1 MAQQLYFSRDSKMF
15 IEFKGYVWEVPVLD
29 GFSFSQSTNSSEITL
44 AEMESSTGA
53 SRRGRKAFNDSLSPG
68 EWSCSTYVRPFK
80 AAVGAAAGTADL
92 SAKVHAVEEL
102 LWALMMGA
110 DDYTNDLTS
119 NGVSF
124 FENSTAIPITD
135 TVQGETYEI
144 VAVGTGTPVA
154 NWAGVGAPGGF
165 AAGTIFTKNATA
177 ATDSTNTNATVK
189 RIVNNPTTTESRF
202 SFHAS
207 NSSTFEPANMYF
219 VIGDSDRKVMKLKDI
234 TVNEATLDFDIDGI
248 ATINWSGN
256 SNDVIDFGGNTY
268 SAAEAADN
276 KPAGDVLL
284 DTSENFRLYVHTA
297 ANNAAAIT
305 SYINEAI
312 GSTDNFIRNRLTQL
326 TITTTANSGSSPVVY
341 GTADPDKD
349 GTAELELSYDL
360 TLTGGSISISN
371 NVTYITPEVL
381 GAVNVPIGHVTGT
394 RTVSGS
400 FTCYLTSDSNSD
412 SDSSAFYEDLRS
424 ITNVVTNSLN
434 LTFKVGGTTSTAPR
448 LEVNMPNC
456 HIEIPTHSI
465 EDVISLE
472 SNFSA
477 LPSTID
483 NTDEV
488 TVKYLAS

>member
-80 AAVGAAAGTADL
+80 AAAGTTAGTADL

-119 NGVSF
+119 GGVSY
-124 FENSTAIPITD
+124 FENTTSVPIAD
-135 TVQGETYEI
+135 TVEGETYEI
-144 VAVGTGTPVA
+144 VAVGTTA
-154 NWAGVGAPGGF
+154 NWSSIGAS
-165 AAGTIFTKNATA
+165 AGTTGIIFTKNATA
-177 ATDSTNTNATVK
+177 AVNTAADATCK
-189 RIVNNPTTTESRF
+189 RIVNKPTTTESRF

-207 NSSTFEPANMYF
+207 NSSTFEPANLYF

-256 SNDVIDFGGNTY
+256 SNDVIDFAANTY
-268 SAAEAADN
+268 TAATAGSG
-276 KPAGDVLL
+276 KTIGDVLL
-284 DTSENFRLYVHTA
+284 DNSENFRLYVHTSA
-297 ANNAAAIT
+297 T
-305 SYINEAI
+305 EVTPYINESIA
-312 GSTDNFIRNRLTQL
+312 STDNFIRNRLTQL
-326 TITTTANSGSSPVVY
+326 TITTTANVGTPVTAY

-349 GTAELELSYDL
+349 GTEELETSYDL

-371 NVTYITPEVL
+371 NVSYITPEVL
-381 GAVNVPIGHVTGT
+381 GTVNVPIGHVTGT

-412 SDSSAFYEDLRS
+412 QDSSAFYDDLRS

>member
-80 AAVGAAAGTADL
+80 AAAGNTAGTADL

-135 TVQGETYEI
+135 TKEGETYEI
-144 VAVGTGTPVA
+144 VAVGTGTSPAA
-154 NWAGVGAPGGF
+154 NWAGIGAPAGF
-165 AAGTIFTKNATA
+165 AAETIFTKNATA
-177 ATDSTNTNATVK
+177 ATDSENTDATVK

-207 NSSTFEPANMYF
+207 NSSTFEPANLYF

-256 SNDVIDFGGNTY
+256 SNDVIDFGASTY
-268 SAAEAADN
+268 TAATAGSG
-276 KPAGDVLL
+276 KTIGDVLL
-284 DTSENFRLYVHTA
+284 DSSENFRLYVHTTA
-297 ANNAAAIT
+297 SAVT
-305 SYINEAI
+305 PYINEAI
-312 GSTDNFIRNRLTQL
+312 DSTDNFIRNRLTQL
-326 TITTTANSGSSPVVY
+326 TITTTANAGTTPEVY

-349 GTAELELSYDL
+349 GTQELELSYDL

-371 NVTYITPEVL
+371 NVSYITPEVL
-381 GAVNVPIGHVTGT
+381 GTVNVPIGHVTGT

-412 SDSSAFYEDLRS
+412 QDSSAFYDDLRS

-472 SNFSA
+472 SNFNA

>member
-80 AAVGAAAGTADL
+80 AAGASTAGSADL

-110 DDYTNDLTS
+110 DDFTNDLS
-119 NGVSF
+119 ANGVSF
-124 FENSTAIPITD
+124 FENSTVIPITD
-135 TVQGETYEI
+135 TFAGETYEI
-144 VAVGTGTPVA
+144 VVAGTGDTGA
-154 NWAGVGAPGGF
+154 NWTGIGAGASTI
-165 AAGTIFTKNATA
+165 GTIFTKNSTA
-177 ATDSTNTNATVK
+177 AVNSTNTDATCK
-189 RIVNNPTTTESRF
+189 RIVNNPTASESRF

-207 NSSTFEPANMYF
+207 NSSTFEPANLYF

-256 SNDVIDFGGNTY
+256 SNDVIDFGANTY
-268 SAAEAADN
+268 TAAAAAGTG
-276 KPAGDVLL
+276 KAIGDVLL
-284 DTSENFRLYVHTA
+284 DSSENFRLYVHTA
-297 ANNAAAIT
+297 ANAT
-305 SYINEAI
+305 VTPYINEAI

-326 TITTTANSGSSPVVY
+326 TITTTANSGDPIVY

-349 GTAELELSYDL
+349 GTEELETSYDL

-412 SDSSAFYEDLRS
+412 KDSSAFYDDLRS

-434 LTFKVGGTTSTAPR
+434 LTFKVGGTATSAPR

-472 SNFSA
+472 SSFSA
-477 LPSTID
+477 LPSAID

-488 TVKYLAS
+488 TITYLAS